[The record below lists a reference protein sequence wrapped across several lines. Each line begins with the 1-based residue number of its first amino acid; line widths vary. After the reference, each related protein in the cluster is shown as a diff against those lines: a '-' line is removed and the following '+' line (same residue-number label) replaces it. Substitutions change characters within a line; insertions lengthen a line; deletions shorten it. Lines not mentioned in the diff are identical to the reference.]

1 MFKKFGQELP
11 QSLVDVVSNIMEDK
25 YEPAKPDADAVARKK
40 KLDALRDKREADAAE
55 KGYEKEKPTVRKI
68 AGKAYGGAKQKDEPE
83 QQDEAVRVKDTSGDY
98 NLSKGAG
105 KSSDSDRKDAA
116 SIVKHHRNISRA
128 TGTSAKKF
136 MQGSKLKKSTGFEV
150 TKEDIEPI
158 EEKAV
163 SKAQQKFMGMVYKA
177 KKGGKAA
184 SPEVAKA
191 AAGMSKKSARDFAK
205 TKHKGL
211 PQHKEE
217 VELGEELVLDLRED
231 KEGMDIP
238 FTPDKPH
245 GPIAVAG
252 KKGYGVSAAHHLAR
266 QGLKKILD
274 AQKKTKQETVM
285 GKAGCTSEETVE
297 ESVGDAQY
305 HKSVTNGV
313 FKQYNGK
320 SYLHDKD
327 SKAYGPGD
335 KLINK
340 PRIATFE
347 KEKHADQAAKQH
359 GGKVEKTAFGSF
371 RVFKEE
377 TVEERVITPGTGTS
391 SDPLVAR
398 TGISR
403 DLKKGDERAKSSLKT
418 AIKSTVK
425 NKEHGKSNLPEET
438 VDESR
443 GHKIIATKL
452 RQIDTMSSGIAPD
465 HNTNNQSTRDKL
477 KDASNVGKVEIVNQ
491 KDTTIKG
498 ADHTEDELETKR
510 KLNQYSHGYGNVVH
524 KEEVEQVDEISTPT
538 LKNYRYKAIDKVIKH
553 NRAAKIAAYD
563 QEYDDAER
571 HDKEAAKRQKGVNA
585 ASKRLAAR
593 GEIPSVKKEELQI
606 DETATLDK
614 YIKSMG
620 YDPLN
625 MDKNKKVMFSKT
637 NAFKSW
643 AQRHEALY
651 DGGQK
656 GTQDIDTHMS
666 PGATARG

>member
-40 KLDALRDKREADAAE
+40 KLDALRDKREADAADN
-55 KGYEKEKPTVRKI
+55 GYEKEKPAVRKI

-83 QQDEAVRVKDTSGDY
+83 QHDEAYAKEE
-98 NLSKGAG
+98 LKGNQHKIDANKNG
-105 KSSDSDRKDAA
+105 KVDADDFK
-116 SIVKHHRNISRA
+116 ILR
-128 TGTSAKKF
+128 GQKK
-136 MQGSKLKKSTGFEV
+136 V
-150 TKEDIEPI
+150 
-158 EEKAV
+158 
-163 SKAQQKFMGMVYKA
+163 
-177 KKGGKAA
+177 
-184 SPEVAKA
+184 
-191 AAGMSKKSARDFAK
+191 
-205 TKHKGL
+205 
-211 PQHKEE
+211 KEE
-217 VELGEELVLDLRED
+217 VEELDERELSAGETAEKERIVKSMKKNVAGFKKRYGERAKSVMYATATKLAKEETEYDELVLDLT
-231 KEGMDIP
+231 EGETKDLP
-238 FTPDKPH
+238 FEPDAPH
-245 GPIAVAG
+245 EPIAKAG
-252 KKGYGVSAAHHLAR
+252 KSGYGPSAARHLAR
-266 QGLKKILD
+266 MGLKKMLD
-274 AQKKTKQETVM
+274 KRKEKNETMM
-285 GKAGCTSEETVE
+285 GKASCTSEETDGEKDSEKYKQAYQDARKKGSSVANARARAAGATDPKVFE
-297 ESVGDAQY
+297 ESE
-305 HKSVTNGV
+305 
-313 FKQYNGK
+313 
-320 SYLHDKD
+320 L
-327 SKAYGPGD
+327 
-335 KLINK
+335 
-340 PRIATFE
+340 E
-347 KEKHADQAAKQH
+347 
-359 GGKVEKTAFGSF
+359 
-371 RVFKEE
+371 
-377 TVEERVITPGTGTS
+377 
-391 SDPLVAR
+391 
-398 TGISR
+398 
-403 DLKKGDERAKSSLKT
+403 
-418 AIKSTVK
+418 
-425 NKEHGKSNLPEET
+425 
-438 VDESR
+438 ESR

-643 AQRHEALY
+643 AQRQEALY